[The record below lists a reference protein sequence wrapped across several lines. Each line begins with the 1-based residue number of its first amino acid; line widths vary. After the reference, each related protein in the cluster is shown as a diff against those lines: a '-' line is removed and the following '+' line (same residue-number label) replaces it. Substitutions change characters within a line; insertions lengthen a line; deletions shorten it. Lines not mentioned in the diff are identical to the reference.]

1 MTLDDLNEK
10 TKTLVISNP
19 KKFASVMMSAC
30 VQKMNQ
36 AKSNESIANYLTSC
50 ANMLLLCAQVLLSVN
65 EENKVVD
72 FHKK

>member
-10 TKTLVISNP
+10 TKNLVIANP
-19 KKFASVMMSAC
+19 KKFAAVMMSAC

-36 AKSNESIANYLTSC
+36 AKSNETAARYLTSC
-50 ANMLLLCAQVLLSVN
+50 ANMLLLCAQVLLSTN

-72 FHKK
+72 FNKK